1 MNITTEQQID
11 GQAAKILREKAGQSQ
26 RAFWGAYGMTQSCG
40 CRYEGGA
47 VIPTPIRTLIFL
59 THVAGLDIDASSEE
73 GAASLMR
80 LAQLQASERAGEKAA
95 IGQKLQTVMGHV
107 KSAADVLQT
116 V

>member
-11 GQAAKILREKAGQSQ
+11 GQAAKFLREKAGQSQ

-40 CRYEGGA
+40 CRYENGA
-47 VIPTPIRTLIFL
+47 EIPKAIRTMIFL
-59 THVAGLDIDASSEE
+59 IHVAGLDIDATTEE
-73 GAASLMR
+73 GAASLIR
-80 LAQLQASERAGEKAA
+80 LAKLQASEQAEEKAV
-95 IGQKLQTVMGHV
+95 IGEKLQTVLGHV